1 MGIFQ
6 CLSVEDWDRTA
17 GDIAVGAEVTAFGE
31 LSGLARRADS
41 FWAKVEDGP
50 TRPAGGAVDVYRVRD
65 AKGAV
70 HEVPRNE
77 LRVRVMIKE
86 AHAGVTGDKIHD
98 SYSMRFFVA
107 KMVKALRDKGV
118 LARNKITV
126 LCVHSDNAAQH
137 FKSSKSLHWLSR
149 QLFEMG
155 FTSVLW
161 DFGPP
166 GHGKGDKHTH
176 THTLDISRDHPQTP

>member
-1 MGIFQ
+1 
-6 CLSVEDWDRTA
+6 
-17 GDIAVGAEVTAFGE
+17 
-31 LSGLARRADS
+31 
-41 FWAKVEDGP
+41 
-50 TRPAGGAVDVYRVRD
+50 VYRVRD

-86 AHAGVTGDKIHD
+86 AHAGVAGDKIHD

-107 KMVKALRDKGV
+107 KTVKALRDKGV

-176 THTLDISRDHPQTP
+176 TLDISRDHPQTP